1 MEMINLTINGQNV
14 TAPAGSTILEAARK
28 NGIYIPTLCYDE
40 AVEVYGACGLC
51 VVEAEGVPKLL
62 RSCSAKISEGMVIHT
77 ESERVVK
84 SRKIAMELLMS
95 AHDGDCIAPCQL
107 ACPANTDCQ
116 GYVGLIANGKFEDA
130 LKLIKNTNPLPA
142 SIGRVCP
149 HPCEKACR
157 RGKVEEPINIAQLKF
172 FAADLDLKGEKYLPA
187 CAKATG
193 KKVAIVG
200 GGPAGLT
207 AAYYLRTLGHEV
219 TVFDMMD
226 KMGGMLRYGIPQ
238 YRLPKEL
245 LDSEIALIEKLG
257 VRLVNNVKFGKDI
270 TLDMLKSVND
280 AVILAPGAWKSSPM
294 RVKGEDINGVYGGI
308 DFLRSV
314 IQGNPVPIGEKVA
327 VCGGG
332 NTAMDACR
340 TAVRL
345 GAKEVYVIYRRTE
358 KEMPAEEIEIRESKE
373 EGVIYKF
380 LTNPVE
386 IHEENGKVCGMTL
399 QLMELGEPDA
409 SGRRKPVAIEGKTE
423 YLPLDSVI
431 MAIGQKLDP
440 TDFSVVEL
448 TDRGTILADEDDF
461 KTNIDGVFA
470 IGDATNKGASIAI
483 AAIGEADRCVKS
495 VDAYLKG
502 EELDFTPKYISK
514 RDDERIDVSGKETKP
529 RVVADVLDADVRKN
543 NFDEVSLGLTV
554 EQAKKEAERCLE
566 CGCREYFK
574 CKLLQVAQRYDIH
587 PERFA
592 GEMPQKYTR
601 DENAFIERN
610 TAKCIL
616 CGLCVRSCKEV
627 MDISAIGLLGRGFK
641 TSVSPAFALPLDQT
655 KCTNCGLCV
664 KLCPTGA
671 LTEKSSLNKQVPLK
685 EQYSLET
692 VTVDGKA
699 CELLVSRYNGE
710 VIRAVPNNDNAR
722 NCGLSREALMD
733 LVSQTRA
740 EQNKV

>member
-1 MEMINLTINGQNV
+1 MEMINLTINGKNV

-62 RSCSAKISEGMVIHT
+62 RSCSAKVSEGMVIHT

-207 AAYYLRTLGHEV
+207 AAYYLRILGHEV

-257 VRLVNNVKFGKDI
+257 VRMVNNVKFGRDI

-280 AVILAPGAWKSSPM
+280 AVVLAPGAWKSSPM

-308 DFLRSV
+308 DFLRGV
-314 IQGNPVPIGEKVA
+314 IQGNPAPIGDKVA
-327 VCGGG
+327 ICGGG

-358 KEMPAEEIEIRESKE
+358 KEMPAEEIEIKESKE

-386 IHEENGKVCGMTL
+386 IHSQNGKVCGMTL

-514 RDDERIDVSGKETKP
+514 RDDERIDVSGRETKP
-529 RVVADVLDADVRKN
+529 RTVADVLDADVRKN

-574 CKLLQVAQRYDIH
+574 CKLLQVAQRYDIN

-664 KLCPTGA
+664 SLCPTGA
-671 LTEKSSLNKQVPLK
+671 LTEKSALSKQVPLK

-699 CELLVSRYNGE
+699 CALLVSRYNGE

-722 NCGLSREALMD
+722 NCGLSREELIAL
-733 LVSQTRA
+733 V
-740 EQNKV
+740 K

>member
-1 MEMINLTINGQNV
+1 MDMINLTINGQKV
-14 TAPAGSTILEAARK
+14 TAPAGSTILETAKA

-40 AVEVYGACGLC
+40 AVEIYGACGLC

-77 ESERVVK
+77 ESERVIK

-116 GYVGLIANGKFEDA
+116 GYVGLIANGKFDEA
-130 LKLIKNTNPLPA
+130 LKLIKDRIPLPA

-172 FAADLDLKGEKYLPA
+172 FAADLDLKGDSYLPE
-187 CAKATG
+187 CKPSTG

-200 GGPAGLT
+200 GGPAGLS
-207 AAYYLRTLGHEV
+207 AGLYLRTLGHEV

-238 YRLPKEL
+238 YRLPKEI
-245 LDSEIALIEKLG
+245 LDAEISLIEKTG
-257 VRLVNNVKFGKDI
+257 VRLVNNCKFGKDI

-294 RVKGEDINGVYGGI
+294 RVKGEDTQGVYGGI

-314 IQGNPVPIGEKVA
+314 IQGNPVEIGDRVA

-358 KEMPAEEIEIRESKE
+358 KEMPAEEIEIKESKE

-386 IHEENGKVCGMTL
+386 IHSEDGKVCGMTL

-431 MAIGQKLDP
+431 MAIGQKLDSS
-440 TDFSVVEL
+440 DFENVVGL
-448 TDRGTILADEDDF
+448 TDRGTISADEDTFTTD
-461 KTNIDGVFA
+461 IDGVFA

-483 AAIGEADRCVKS
+483 AAIGEADRCVKV

-502 EELDFTPKYISK
+502 AEFDITPKYISK
-514 RDDERIDVSGKETKP
+514 RDEDKIDLSSKEP
-529 RVVADVLDADVRKN
+529 VARTNAKVLDAEIRRN
-543 NFDEVSLGLTV
+543 NFDEVSLGLAV
-554 EQAKKEAERCLE
+554 DEAQKEAQRCLE

-574 CKLLQVAQRYDIH
+574 CKLLSVAQRYDIN

-601 DENAFIERN
+601 DDNAFIERN

-671 LTEKSSLNKQVPLK
+671 LTEKSNLAKQVPLK
-685 EQYSLET
+685 EDYSIET
-692 VTVDGKA
+692 VAVDGKD

-722 NCGLSREALMD
+722 HCGLTREELIK
-733 LVSQTRA
+733 LV
-740 EQNKV
+740 K

>member
-1 MEMINLTINGQNV
+1 MNMINLTINGQEI
-14 TAPAGSTILEAARK
+14 TAPAGSTILEAAK
-28 NGIYIPTLCYDE
+28 TNGIYIPTLCYDE
-40 AVEVYGACGLC
+40 AVEIYGACGLC

-77 ESERVVK
+77 ESERVIK

-95 AHDGDCIAPCQL
+95 AHDGDCVAPCQL

-116 GYVGLIANGKFEDA
+116 GYVGLIANGKFDEA
-130 LKLIKNTNPLPA
+130 LKLIKNKIPLPA

-172 FAADLDLKGEKYLPA
+172 FAADLDLKGDSYLPE
-187 CAKATG
+187 CKPATG

-200 GGPAGLT
+200 GGPAGLS
-207 AAYYLRTLGHEV
+207 AGLYLRTLGHEV

-238 YRLPKEL
+238 YRLPKEI
-245 LDSEIALIEKLG
+245 LDAEISLIEKTG
-257 VRLVNNVKFGKDI
+257 VRLVNNCKFGKDI

-294 RVKGEDINGVYGGI
+294 RIKGEDTQGVYGGI

-314 IQGNPVPIGEKVA
+314 IQGNPVEIGDKVA

-358 KEMPAEEIEIRESKE
+358 KEMPAEEIEIKESKE

-386 IHEENGKVCGMTL
+386 IHSENGKVCGMTL

-409 SGRRKPVAIEGKTE
+409 SGRRKPVAIEGQTE

-431 MAIGQKLDP
+431 MAIGQKLDSG
-440 TDFSVVEL
+440 DFENVVGL
-448 TDRGTILADEDDF
+448 TDRGTISADEDTFTTD
-461 KTNIDGVFA
+461 IDGVFA

-483 AAIGEADRCVKS
+483 AAIGEADRCVKI

-502 EELDFTPKYISK
+502 EELDLTPKYISR
-514 RDDERIDVSGKETKP
+514 RDEYKINLSGKEP
-529 RVVADVLDADVRKN
+529 VARINAKVLDAEIRRN
-543 NFDEVSLGLTV
+543 NFDEVSMGLAV
-554 EQAKKEAERCLE
+554 EEAQKEAQRCLE

-574 CKLLQVAQRYDIH
+574 CKLLSVAQRYDIN
-587 PERFA
+587 PDRFA

-601 DENAFIERN
+601 DDNAFIERN

-671 LTEKSSLNKQVPLK
+671 LTEKSSLAKQVPLK
-685 EQYSLET
+685 EDYSIET
-692 VTVDGKA
+692 ITVDGKD

-722 NCGLSREALMD
+722 HCGLSREELIK
-733 LVSQTRA
+733 LV
-740 EQNKV
+740 K

>member
-1 MEMINLTINGQNV
+1 MEMINLTINDQNV

-529 RVVADVLDADVRKN
+529 RVVADVLDADARKN

-722 NCGLSREALMD
+722 NCGLSREELMD

-740 EQNKV
+740 

>member
-1 MEMINLTINGQNV
+1 MDMVKLTINGKEI
-14 TAPAGSTILEAARK
+14 TAPADSTILEAARA

-40 AVEVYGACGLC
+40 AVEIYGACGVC
-51 VVEAEGVPKLL
+51 VVEAQGVPKLL
-62 RSCSAKISEGMVIHT
+62 RSCSAKVAEGMVIDT

-95 AHDGDCIAPCQL
+95 AHDGDCVAPCQL
-107 ACPANTDCQ
+107 ACPAGTDCQ
-116 GYVGLIANGKFEDA
+116 GYVGLIANGQFDDA
-130 LKLIKNTNPLPA
+130 LKLIKDRIPLPA

-149 HPCEKACR
+149 HPCETACR

-172 FAADLDLKGEKYLPA
+172 FAADLDLKGDSYLPE
-187 CAKATG
+187 CAAPTG

-200 GGPAGLT
+200 GGPAGLS
-207 AAYYLRTLGHEV
+207 AALYLRTMGHEV

-238 YRLPKEL
+238 YRLPKEI
-245 LDSEIALIEKLG
+245 LDSEIAIIEKTG
-257 VRLVNNVKFGKDI
+257 VRFVNNVKFGKDI

-294 RVKGEDINGVYGGI
+294 RVKGEDTKGVYGGI

-314 IQGNPVPIGEKVA
+314 IQGNPVDIGEKVA

-345 GAKEVYVIYRRTE
+345 GAKEVYVIYRRT
-358 KEMPAEEIEIRESKE
+358 KNEMPAEEIEIKESEE

-386 IHEENGKVCGMTL
+386 IHSDDGKVCGMTL

-431 MAIGQKLDP
+431 MAIGQKLDSN
-440 TDFSVVEL
+440 DFDSVVDL
-448 TDRGTILADEDDF
+448 TDRGTILADEDTF
-461 KTNIDGVFA
+461 STNVNGVFA

-483 AAIGEADRCVKS
+483 AAIGEADRCAEV
-495 VDAYLKG
+495 VDAYLNGKT
-502 EELDFTPKYISK
+502 LDFTPKYISK
-514 RDDERIDVSGKETKP
+514 RDDERIDLSSKP
-529 RVVADVLDADVRKN
+529 HEARINAKVLDAQVRKN
-543 NFDEVSLGLTV
+543 NFDEVSMGLAV
-554 EQAKKEAERCLE
+554 EEAKKEAQRCLE

-574 CKLLQVAQRYDIH
+574 CRLLSVAQRYDIN

-601 DENAFIERN
+601 DDNAFIERN

-664 KLCPTGA
+664 NLCPTGA
-671 LTEKSSLNKQVPLK
+671 LTEKSSLDKQVPLK
-685 EQYSLET
+685 ETYSIEKID
-692 VTVDGKA
+692 VDGKE
-699 CELLVSRYNGE
+699 CELLVSRYNGK
-710 VIRAVPNNDNAR
+710 VLRAVPNNDNAR
-722 NCGLSREALMD
+722 NCGLSRDALIAAVEKD
-733 LVSQTRA
+733 
-740 EQNKV
+740 

>member
-1 MEMINLTINGQNV
+1 METIKLTINGKEV
-14 TAPAGSTILEAARK
+14 TAPSGCTILEAARQ

-51 VVEAEGVPKLL
+51 VVEVQGTPKLL
-62 RSCSAKISEGMVIHT
+62 RSCSAKASDGMVVET

-95 AHDGDCIAPCQL
+95 AHDGDCVAPCQL

-116 GYVGLIANGKFEDA
+116 GYVGLIANGKFDEA
-130 LKLIKNTNPLPA
+130 LRLIKNKISLPA

-157 RGKVEEPINIAQLKF
+157 RGKVEEPINIAQLKA
-172 FAADLDLKGEKYLPA
+172 FAADLDLKGDAYVPEIAPE
-187 CAKATG
+187 TG

-207 AAYYLRTLGHEV
+207 AALYLREKGHEV
-219 TVFDMMD
+219 TVFDMME

-238 YRLPKEL
+238 YRLPKEV
-245 LDSEIALIEKLG
+245 LDSEIAIIEKTG
-257 VRLVNNVKFGKDI
+257 VRLCNNVKLGRDI
-270 TLDMLKSVND
+270 TLDNLRNVND

-314 IQGNPVPIGEKVA
+314 IQGNPVEIGERVA

-345 GAKEVYVIYRRTE
+345 GAKEVYVIYRRT
-358 KEMPAEEIEIRESKE
+358 KNEMPAEEIEIKESEE

-386 IHEENGKVCGMTL
+386 IHENNGKVCGMTL

-423 YLPLDSVI
+423 YIALDSVI

-440 TDFSVVEL
+440 TDFTAVEL
-448 TDRGTILADEDDF
+448 TDRGTIKADEDTFMTDLE
-461 KTNIDGVFA
+461 GVFA
-470 IGDATNKGASIAI
+470 IGDATNKGASIAVE
-483 AAIGEADRCVKS
+483 AIGEADRCVKV
-495 VDAYLKG
+495 VDAYLNG
-502 EELDFTPKYISK
+502 DELDFRTPYISK
-514 RDDERIDVSGKETKP
+514 RDDDRIDLSDREKQP
-529 RVVADVLDADVRKN
+529 RNVAEVLPAEKRRN
-543 NFDEVSLGLTV
+543 NFDEVSLGLTA
-554 EQAKKEAERCLE
+554 EEAQKEAQRCLE

-574 CKLLQVAQRYDIH
+574 CRLLSVAQRYDID

-627 MDISAIGLLGRGFK
+627 VNISAIGLLGRGFK
-641 TSVSPAFALPLDQT
+641 TSVSPAFALPLDET

-671 LTEKSSLNKQVPLK
+671 LTEKSALDKQVPLK
-685 EQYSLET
+685 EDYSIEA
-692 VTVDGKA
+692 VEIDGVS
-699 CELLVSRYNGE
+699 CEYLVSRYGGE
-710 VIRAVPNNDNAR
+710 IIRAVPNDDNAR
-722 NCGLSREALMD
+722 ACEKSRDEIVKILS
-733 LVSQTRA
+733 
-740 EQNKV
+740 K

>member
-1 MEMINLTINGQNV
+1 MDMINLTINGQKV
-14 TAPAGSTILEAARK
+14 TAPAGSTILEAATQ
-28 NGIYIPTLCYDE
+28 NGIYIPTLCYDS
-40 AVEVYGACGLC
+40 AVEIYGACGLC

-62 RSCSAKISEGMVIHT
+62 RSCSAKISEGMVINT

-130 LKLIKNTNPLPA
+130 LKLIKDTNPLPA

-157 RGKVEEPINIAQLKF
+157 RAKVEEPINIAQLKF
-172 FAADLDLKGEKYLPA
+172 FAADIDLKGEAYLPE
-187 CAKATG
+187 CAPATG
-193 KKVAIVG
+193 KKVAVVG

-207 AAYYLRTLGHEV
+207 AAYYLRILGHEV

-238 YRLPKEL
+238 YRLPKEI
-245 LDSEIALIEKLG
+245 LDAEIGLIEKLG
-257 VRLVNNVKFGKDI
+257 VRLVNNCKFGKDI

-308 DFLRSV
+308 DFLRGV
-314 IQGNPVPIGEKVA
+314 IQGNPAPIGEKVA
-327 VCGGG
+327 ICGGG

-358 KEMPAEEIEIRESKE
+358 KEMPAEEIEIKESKE

-380 LTNPVE
+380 LTNPIE

-431 MAIGQKLDP
+431 MAIGQKLDG
-440 TDFSVVEL
+440 TDFENVVSL
-448 TDRGTILADEDDF
+448 TDRGTINADEDTF
-461 KTNIDGVFA
+461 LTNLDGVFA

-495 VDAYLKG
+495 VDAYLNGK
-502 EELDFTPKYISK
+502 ELDFTPKYLSK
-514 RDDERIDVSGKETKP
+514 RDDERIDVSSKAVVP
-529 RVVADVLDADVRKN
+529 RTNAKVLDADIRKS
-543 NFDEVSLGLTV
+543 NFDEVSLGLAV
-554 EQAKKEAERCLE
+554 EEAKKEAERCLE

-574 CKLLQVAQRYDIH
+574 CRLLSVAQRYDIH
-587 PERFA
+587 PDRFA

-601 DENAFIERN
+601 DENSFIERN

-627 MDISAIGLLGRGFK
+627 MDISAVGLLGRGFK

-671 LTEKSSLNKQVPLK
+671 LTEKSALDKQVPLK
-685 EQYSLET
+685 EQYSIEK
-692 VTVDGKA
+692 VTVDGKE

-710 VIRAVPNNDNAR
+710 VIRAVPQNDNAR
-722 NCGLSREALMD
+722 VCGLSREELIQ
-733 LVSQTRA
+733 LV
-740 EQNKV
+740 K